1 MICEVISLWLLSI
14 ADADSE
20 KRNLR
25 PLLTLRKP
33 SSSIYLQSKAR
44 ENMRFAN

>member
-33 SSSIYLQSKAR
+33 SIYLQSKAR